1 MRKQILCFLL
11 IGLVVTLL
19 IPMGSAKATYK
30 SKLFVI
36 GVIQID
42 DFDHEIRGFAI
53 YANIDGEVLLFQNI
67 NIKYSGITPI
77 QVGGILP
84 FFFHHIKYNPV

>member
-1 MRKQILCFLL
+1 
-11 IGLVVTLL
+11 L
-19 IPMGSAKATYK
+19 IPMGSAKTTYK

-53 YANIDGEVLLFQNI
+53 YANNDGEVLLLKSI
-67 NIKYSGITPI
+67 NIKYGGVTPI
-77 QVGGILP
+77 QVSGILP
-84 FFFHHIKYNPV
+84 FFFHHIKYNPA